1 VAGNVDAGTVVGR
14 LRLVDE
20 WTITLAKAN
29 RGLDDAK
36 KKFQRDFGEI
46 DALARRTSTTLMA
59 VGAAGGALGVSFVK
73 AAGEMEQTRM
83 ALTSMLKSGE
93 AATRMINDLADFA
106 AKTPFEFKDLTVGT
120 RRLMAFGFEAKQII
134 PILTAVGDA
143 ASAMGGDPEV
153 ITRTIRALGQMRSAG
168 RLMTQDMNQ
177 LTEVGLPAWQWM
189 ADAIGVSTSKIR
201 EMTEKGVI
209 PADKAIQALLTGM
222 SGQFGGMMAEQAKT
236 ALGMWSNFRDEVD
249 HTKVIIGEAF
259 LPAAKHAISTVNS
272 MLGNLTDEQ
281 KRSMGQWVVYGSAVA
296 GSGGVLVAISTGIG
310 TVIRNLKALDEA
322 LGVSA
327 ARALKLGG
335 AVASVLTVGGVLYAQ
350 HLKRKYEREKE
361 NTKYLTQLP
370 VDIQR
375 LAEQATAEGT
385 FDAYLQRR
393 KALAELRKRGY
404 EMRGGIPLPID
415 RKKLKAMGYKEVPG
429 GVAPIPKLPQIDP
442 AKLPPPPKWTGPVAP
457 APVSPAKRQA
467 SRQSKPAA
475 EPFDKPAPYYFEPFG
490 PTLEDWER
498 ARDEEVQRAQ
508 KYYARLRDE
517 IVQRAQKYYART
529 NLPGYEEVQR
539 VLKAVALP
547 GYEEVQRALKGYAW
561 LRDEKVQRALR
572 TYLPRLRVPAS
583 ETELERATRQSVQ
596 ATSDFIRDL
605 LKAEDMEAQRR
616 NRQQRALEE
625 RAVRMPSEDQLRYQR
640 EAEAEF
646 WAAAAEAQRRR
657 RERWQ
662 SSWGNLGQALWD
674 ARRDQKAIAEYG
686 RQAADILAGKLF
698 ARVWEGG
705 TQALERSLGGLVR
718 IDAKKNPRAAALSR
732 SLPGVLAAGYS
743 IATGQ
748 GGALGGAVS
757 GASIGATLA
766 PLLGIGGPLGIGL
779 GTLAGAIFGGN
790 RDAERRHREA
800 QRAREEMNRHL
811 EQINHALTPVA
822 DIFRSAGFDLLP
834 GSATFGGSLDEEI
847 SRGPRW

>member
-1 VAGNVDAGTVVGR
+1 MAGNVDAGTVVGR
-14 LRLVDE
+14 LRLIDE

-153 ITRTIRALGQMRSAG
+153 INRTIRALGQMRSAG
-168 RLMTQDMNQ
+168 KLMTQDMNQ

-249 HTKVIIGEAF
+249 RTKVIIGEAF

-272 MLGNLTDEQ
+272 ILGNLTDEQ

-310 TVIRNLKALDEA
+310 TVIRNLKALDAA

-350 HLKRKYEREKE
+350 HLKRKYDQKKE
-361 NTKYLTQLP
+361 NAKYLAQLP

-375 LAEQATAEGT
+375 LAEQATAEAT
-385 FDAYLQRR
+385 SFDASTMRR
-393 KALAELRKRGY
+393 IALDELRKRGY
-404 EMRGGIPLPID
+404 EIRSGIPLPID
-415 RKKLKAMGYKEVPG
+415 RKRLKAMGYKEVPG
-429 GVAPIPKLPQIDP
+429 GVAPIPKLPQFDP

-457 APVSPAKRQA
+457 APVVPAKPAPVKRQA

-475 EPFDKPAPYYFEPFG
+475 EPFDKPVPYYFEPFG
-490 PTLEDWER
+490 PTREDWER
-498 ARDEEVQRAQ
+498 ASD
-508 KYYARLRDE
+508 
-517 IVQRAQKYYART
+517 
-529 NLPGYEEVQR
+529 
-539 VLKAVALP
+539 
-547 GYEEVQRALKGYAW
+547 EEVQRALKHYA
-561 LRDEKVQRALR
+561 R
-572 TYLPRLRVPAS
+572 TYPPEEWPDEPTPRAKGYRRLQVPA
-583 ETELERATRQSVQ
+583 TELSEDWEHIARQSAL
-596 ATSDFIRDL
+596 ATFDRVRDRL
-605 LKAEDMEAQRR
+605 IAEDMEAQRR
-616 NRQQRALEE
+616 SRMQRAWEE
-625 RAVRMPSEDQLRYQR
+625 RAMRMPSEAQLRYQR

-646 WAAAAEAQRRR
+646 WAIRNKMAVEAQRRR
-657 RERWQ
+657 QERWQ

-811 EQINHALTPVA
+811 EQMNHALTPVA